1 MMKRLLLTTVLGLLL
16 ISTSLPDDK
25 IEIGIDEQLGK
36 HIPLDAVFND
46 EDGNQVKLGD
56 LITEPTV
63 LALVYY
69 HCPGICNPLMFELAN
84 VMNKSDLEPGYDYNV
99 ISISIDDLETPQK
112 ASEKKKEMMSGFD
125 KDVPQNSW
133 RFLTGNK
140 ENIKK
145 VADAAGYYFK
155 REGTEFRHSG
165 ALIFID
171 KTGKICRYLIPSYT
185 ENHGFGILPFDFK
198 MAVLETSK
206 GKETPTIA
214 RVLQLCFSYDPQG
227 KTYALNFTR
236 IFGVAILLFAGIFF
250 LVMKLKPKK
259 EIKNKGDC

>member
-16 ISTSLPDDK
+16 ISTSLPDNK

-46 EDGNQVKLGD
+46 ENGNQVELGKLIKG
-56 LITEPTV
+56 PTV

-133 RFLTGNK
+133 RFLTGTK

-145 VADAAGYYFK
+145 VSDAAGYYFK

-165 ALIFID
+165 ALIFVD

-198 MAVLETSK
+198 MAVLETSQ

-214 RVLQLCFSYDPQG
+214 RVLQFCFSYDPQG
-227 KTYALNFTR
+227 KTYALDFTR
-236 IFGVAILLFAGIFF
+236 IFGVAILLFAGIFL
-250 LVMKLKPKK
+250 LVIKLKPKK
-259 EIKNKGDC
+259 EIKK

>member
-112 ASEKKKEMMSGFD
+112 ASEKKKEMMSSFD

-140 ENIKK
+140 ENIRK
-145 VADAAGYYFK
+145 VSDAAGYYFK

-250 LVMKLKPKK
+250 LVIKLKPKK
-259 EIKNKGDC
+259 KK